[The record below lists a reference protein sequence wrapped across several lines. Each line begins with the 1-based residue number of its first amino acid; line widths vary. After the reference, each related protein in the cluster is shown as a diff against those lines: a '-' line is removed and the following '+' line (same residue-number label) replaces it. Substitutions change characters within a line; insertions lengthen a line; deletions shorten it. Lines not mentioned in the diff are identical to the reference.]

1 VRPLKINI
9 SPQKSSVLT
18 EGGSDSGRRLVMV
31 EQLFVKVLSIESIL
45 IENTVENM
53 KNTISELTR
62 GFRSDTN
69 VVKGAATIPNTNFQ

>member
-1 VRPLKINI
+1 
-9 SPQKSSVLT
+9 
-18 EGGSDSGRRLVMV
+18 MV

-45 IENTVENM
+45 IENTVENV

-69 VVKGAATIPNTNFQ
+69 VVKGTATIPNTNFQ